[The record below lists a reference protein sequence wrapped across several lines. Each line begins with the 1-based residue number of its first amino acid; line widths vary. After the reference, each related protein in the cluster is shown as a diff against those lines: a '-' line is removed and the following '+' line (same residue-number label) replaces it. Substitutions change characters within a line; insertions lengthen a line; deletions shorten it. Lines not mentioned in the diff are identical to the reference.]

1 MMRYVGLWHG
11 GNSYAAPYP
20 DDAEYFETIEDAKN
34 AMRSR
39 ERCGYWQTQ
48 TFRNVFR
55 PESNDLTPAAHSEWS
70 GYIDLYR
77 VNKDATED
85 DIRTA
90 IEDGCGFIR
99 LEFGPRGGIR
109 TENG

>member
-1 MMRYVGLWHG
+1 MTRYVGLWHG
-11 GNSYAAPYP
+11 GNSYAAP
-20 DDAEYFETIEDAKN
+20 DIEDAEYFETIEEAKN

-39 ERCGYWQTQ
+39 ESRGYWQPQ

-70 GYIDLYR
+70 GYVDLYR
-77 VNKDATED
+77 VSKNATED
-85 DIRTA
+85 EIRTA
-90 IEDGCGFIR
+90 IEDGYGFVR

-109 TENG
+109 RENG